1 MEEQLD
7 KIATRLTVLNFLL
20 LQQPF
25 VLLKLMGLI
34 DLGWVLVFMPTIIM
48 GGTVV
53 LGVILLLIVAAFN
66 TKNVE
71 SEQ

>member
-1 MEEQLD
+1 MEEQFD

-34 DLGWVLVFMPTIIM
+34 DLGWVFVFMPTIIM

-53 LGVILLLIVAAFN
+53 IGVILLLIVAAFS

>member
-1 MEEQLD
+1 MEEQFD

-53 LGVILLLIVAAFN
+53 IGVILFTIVALF
-66 TKNVE
+66 KPSQVE
-71 SEQ
+71 SEK

>member
-53 LGVILLLIVAAFN
+53 IGVILFTIVTLF
-66 TKNVE
+66 KPSQVG
-71 SEQ
+71 SGQ

>member
-53 LGVILLLIVAAFN
+53 IGVILFTIVTLF
-66 TKNVE
+66 KPSQVE
-71 SEQ
+71 SGQ

>member
-1 MEEQLD
+1 MEEQFD

-53 LGVILLLIVAAFN
+53 IGVILLLIVAAFS

>member
-1 MEEQLD
+1 MEEQFD
-7 KIATRLTVLNFLL
+7 KIATRLTILNFLL

-34 DLGWVLVFMPTIIM
+34 DLSWVLVFMPTIIM

-53 LGVILLLIVAAFN
+53 IGVILFTIVALF
-66 TKNVE
+66 KSSQVG

>member
-1 MEEQLD
+1 MEEQFD

-34 DLGWVLVFMPTIIM
+34 DLGWVFVFMPTIIM

-53 LGVILLLIVAAFN
+53 IGVILLLIVAAFN

>member
-25 VLLKLMGLI
+25 VLLKLVGLI
-34 DLGWVLVFMPTIIM
+34 DLGWVFVFMPTIIIV
-48 GGTVV
+48 GIS
-53 LGVILLLIVAAFN
+53 VIGFILIAIAMLF
-66 TKNVE
+66 KSKPVE
-71 SEQ
+71 SEL